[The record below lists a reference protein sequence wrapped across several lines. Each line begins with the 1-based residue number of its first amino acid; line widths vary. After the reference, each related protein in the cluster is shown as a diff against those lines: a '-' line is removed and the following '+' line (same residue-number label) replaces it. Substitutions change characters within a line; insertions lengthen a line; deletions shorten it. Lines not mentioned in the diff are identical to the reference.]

1 MSAGKRRFFVTDM
14 ALTKA
19 QKQNILEDLRDKTA
33 KAKAIV
39 LVGIS
44 GLKVKEISELRKRL
58 KLIDANLKVV
68 KKTLANLVFKENKL
82 DFKEEDF
89 KTEVGFVF
97 GFKDEVLPARTVYQ
111 SSKEYENLKILGG
124 YLENKF
130 KMAEEMIAF
139 AQLPTKKELLA
150 KLVGSI
156 NAPVSNFVYSLK
168 YNLKGLMYL
177 LTIIKK

>member
-1 MSAGKRRFFVTDM
+1 MSAEAGFFITNM
-14 ALTKA
+14 ALTKT

-33 KAKAIV
+33 KAKSIV

-58 KLIDANLKVV
+58 KLIDANLKVA

-82 DFKEEDF
+82 DFKEENF

-97 GFKDEVLPARTVYQ
+97 GFKDEVLPAKTVYQ

-124 YLENKF
+124 YLEKKF
-130 KMAEEMIAF
+130 KMAEEMIAL
-139 AQLPTKKELLA
+139 AQLPTKEELLA

-156 NAPVSNFVYSLK
+156 GAPISGFVNVLGG
-168 YNLKGLMYL
+168 NIKGLIRVL
-177 LTIIKK
+177 AQVKT